1 MFYERIKI
9 VPSFKTFSQ
18 NVSVAYLRPLAIIH
32 HLKKHHK
39 IIEDLLMINV
49 IAFQNQYGLRYTLVL
64 FLPILIL
71 FGNLIR
77 FLELN
82 HRYLYLIGYL
92 FVLVIFI
99 IFHLF
104 LKQRVGNDSKK
115 YAKEIGKR
123 YNELRKKE
131 IFIIL
136 FFVLLS
142 LFLAVILS
150 VFH

>member
-1 MFYERIKI
+1 
-9 VPSFKTFSQ
+9 
-18 NVSVAYLRPLAIIH
+18 
-32 HLKKHHK
+32 
-39 IIEDLLMINV
+39 MINV
-49 IAFQNQYGLRYTLVL
+49 IALQNQYGLRYTLVL

-82 HRYLYLIGYL
+82 HRYLNLIGYL
-92 FVLVIFI
+92 IVLVMFI

-136 FFVLLS
+136 LFVLLS
-142 LFLAVILS
+142 LFLAVIL
-150 VFH
+150 

>member
-1 MFYERIKI
+1 
-9 VPSFKTFSQ
+9 
-18 NVSVAYLRPLAIIH
+18 
-32 HLKKHHK
+32 LKKHHK

-49 IAFQNQYGLRYTLVL
+49 IAFQNQYGLRYTLLL
-64 FLPILIL
+64 FLPVLIL
-71 FGNLIR
+71 FSNLVR
-77 FLELN
+77 FLEVN
-82 HRYLYLIGYL
+82 HRYLNLIAYL
-92 FVLVIFI
+92 FGLVMFI

-136 FFVLLS
+136 LFGLLS
-142 LFLAVILS
+142 LFLAVIL
-150 VFH
+150 